1 MFQIADA
8 YRRFGVSPSTTD
20 LFVVKIVFPTDSNP
34 VPASADAIS
43 KHLTD
48 NVEGDAVPA
57 TDDTIETITDVRAVR
72 KSYKLN
78 GLAWLDG
85 IKDELAKRKEIER
98 LVLGGMALRGV

>member
-1 MFQIADA
+1 M
-8 YRRFGVSPSTTD
+8 
-20 LFVVKIVFPTDSNP
+20 
-34 VPASADAIS
+34 
-43 KHLTD
+43 
-48 NVEGDAVPA
+48 PA
-57 TDDTIETITDVRAVR
+57 TDNTIETITDVRAVR